1 MNKLVALTTYLIERN
16 LVMPEQLDSW
26 ANQVSLDMIWK
37 PDVGGMHMAD
47 MRYSATI
54 VLERFAD
61 HPGRLMALLGSWLET
76 HDKGRSRHELPQP
89 TFAID
94 MLDSDLA
101 DVEITVEFVE
111 PQYLAED
118 PDGEIEAFGQTWS
131 FIPFDLWIAEE
142 GEVGSHGR

>member
-1 MNKLVALTTYLIERN
+1 MKKLQALTSYLIQRR

-26 ANQVSLDMIWK
+26 ANQISLELIWK
-37 PDVGGMHMAD
+37 PDVKGLHFAD
-47 MRYSATI
+47 MRYSAAI

-61 HPGRLMALLGSWLET
+61 EPGRLMALLGSWLEN
-76 HDKGRSRHELPQP
+76 HDRDRDGLPAL

-94 MLDSDLA
+94 MLDNDLA
-101 DVEITVEFVE
+101 DVDITVEFVE

-118 PDGEIEAFGQTWS
+118 PDGEIEAFEKTWS

-142 GEVGSHGR
+142 GEVGSDGR